1 MKFCDKCESMLI
13 PKKEGKK
20 TVFACN
26 SCGWVSSRKEKI
38 VISEKAE
45 DPKKALIE
53 VVDKNVD
60 ILPKID
66 QECDK
71 CNHKKAYFW
80 LVQTRA
86 ADEAETRFF
95 KCVKCNH
102 TWREY

>member
-13 PKKEGKK
+13 PKMEDKK

-26 SCGWVSSRKEKI
+26 SCGWVSSRKENI
-38 VISEKAE
+38 VISEKSE
-45 DPKKALIE
+45 NSKKALIE

-60 ILPKID
+60 ILPKVD

-71 CNHKKAYFW
+71 CNNKKAYFW